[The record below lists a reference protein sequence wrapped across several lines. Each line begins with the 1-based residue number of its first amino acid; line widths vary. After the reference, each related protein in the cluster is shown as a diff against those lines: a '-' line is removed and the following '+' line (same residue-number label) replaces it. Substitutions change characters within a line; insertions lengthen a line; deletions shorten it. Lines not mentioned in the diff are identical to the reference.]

1 MRYYSNMDETVA
13 NATKPAGLSGTTQG
27 TTMGPPDSCYQC
39 EEERTFKSKIKL
51 KVHVLQMQSDMM
63 FACTICKKEFKGKQN
78 LVRQIPSRAR
88 GRVNNSRARED
99 ADFTCKICQKSF
111 K

>member
-1 MRYYSNMDETVA
+1 MDETVA
-13 NATKPAGLSGTTQG
+13 NATKPAGLRDHTRYNH
-27 TTMGPPDSCYQC
+27 GPPDSCNLC
-39 EEERTFKSKIKL
+39 EVEKTFKSKIKL

-63 FACTICKKEFKGKQN
+63 FACTICQKEFKSKQN